1 MPVPFKKLS
10 NHSEK
15 QYIDL
20 ETQYL
25 NLYSFLESLLTITE
39 GEDLDSDSQRLT
51 HFNALCSRVNEG
63 VERFADFTQG
73 LRDIK
78 FIGNSAPLPEGSGY
92 DMVIYCMKS
101 ENKLMIEA
109 LEHISNSFPDLRKA
123 GDFQELAEDLK
134 NLKRS

>member
-1 MPVPFKKLS
+1 MSLKH
-10 NHSEK
+10 HSEK
-15 QYIDL
+15 QYLDL
-20 ETQYL
+20 ETLYL
-25 NLYSFLESLLTITE
+25 NLYNFLESLLTITE
-39 GEDLDSDSQRLT
+39 GEDLDSDSQRLN
-51 HFNALCSRVNEG
+51 HFTALCRRVNEG

-78 FIGNSAPLPEGSGY
+78 FIGNSAPLPEGPGY

-123 GDFQELAEDLK
+123 DDFQELAEDLK
-134 NLKRS
+134 TLKRSE

>member
-51 HFNALCSRVNEG
+51 HFNALCRRVNEG

-78 FIGNSAPLPEGSGY
+78 FIGNSAPLPEGPGY
-92 DMVIYCMKS
+92 DMVIYCMQS

>member
-1 MPVPFKKLS
+1 MSTLKH
-10 NHSEK
+10 HSEK

-25 NLYSFLESLLTITE
+25 NLYNFLESLLTITE
-39 GEDLDSDSQRLT
+39 GEDLDSDSQRLN
-51 HFNALCSRVNEG
+51 HFTALCRRVNEG

-73 LRDIK
+73 LRDTK

-92 DMVIYCMKS
+92 DTVIYCMKS

-109 LEHISNSFPDLRKA
+109 LEHISNSFPDLKTA
-123 GDFQELAEDLK
+123 DQFQELAADLK
-134 NLKRS
+134 NFKRSE